1 MELPP
6 CAKLDSIG
14 QQWARSGSFL
24 FRSATRC
31 CRPRLS
37 REIRVTARRLI
48 GQEQLSSVS
57 GHAPA
62 GCGLCAFLPLISGT
76 RRGVCIL
83 RPCSRRP

>member
-31 CRPRLS
+31 CRPCLS

-48 GQEQLSSVS
+48 GRNNCLRYRAMHLPVAAF
-57 GHAPA
+57 APS
-62 GCGLCAFLPLISGT
+62 CL
-76 RRGVCIL
+76 
-83 RPCSRRP
+83 